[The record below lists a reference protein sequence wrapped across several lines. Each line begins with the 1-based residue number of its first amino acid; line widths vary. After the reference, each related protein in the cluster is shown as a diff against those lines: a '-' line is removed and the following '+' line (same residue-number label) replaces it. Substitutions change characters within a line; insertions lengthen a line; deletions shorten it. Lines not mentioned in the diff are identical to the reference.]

1 MCAPRTAS
9 LQAPGKYESSWMK
22 TGGAAPMEAQESLKG
37 AKAAVLA
44 KVKKALNKR
53 RTFRFTGF
61 YKTARVPVLK
71 LRHNRSGIDLDLCAD
86 NVMAIRNTQLLRTY
100 LELDPACVRPF
111 VVAVKT
117 WAKARNISD
126 ASQGTL
132 SSYAHAIL
140 ALSYLQVQG
149 LLPSLQSRACLE
161 ASPYAERPRLE
172 CGHDTSFCMDAG
184 RAMQIHNGG
193 GLSERGRGESRGEGQ
208 GESRRGA
215 DRRESKSAGGDGDGG
230 GGLQAPPLVSSPSL
244 GDLLHGYFHHVAH
257 TFRGSPQTACAS
269 VRLGRVVQDRDAE
282 VSHLRE
288 AKKPRPR
295 WRMSIEDPFELS
307 HDLADVLRSEAK
319 QRLVLDEF
327 GRAARAASAGD
338 WASVMNGPSQ
348 ADKGAGKGRKGGK
361 GAARTAVLADG
372 KGAAAGAKGGDA
384 TIQKAA
390 RAELRAAQ
398 RTAAQRTA
406 AQELRGSGAKRSIKK
421 SDSEG
426 HSCPLCDFPR
436 NPPGGLQGLFYNH
449 YRREHADACDD
460 AGGSQVHGVPRRM
473 VPV

>member
-1 MCAPRTAS
+1 
-9 LQAPGKYESSWMK
+9 MK

-100 LELDPACVRPF
+100 LELDPARVRPF

-140 ALSYLQVQG
+140 ALNYLQVQG

-172 CGHDTSFCMDAG
+172 CGHDTSFCMDAR
-184 RAMQIHNGG
+184 RAMQIHKGG
-193 GLSERGRGESRGEGQ
+193 GGGGGEGRGESRRGVDGREGK
-208 GESRRGA
+208 G
-215 DRRESKSAGGDGDGG
+215 AGGDGDGG
-230 GGLQAPPLVSSPSL
+230 GGLQVPPLVPSPSL
-244 GDLLHGYFHHVAH
+244 GGLLHGYFHHVAH
-257 TFRGSPQTACAS
+257 IFRGSPQTACAS

-282 VSHLRE
+282 VSRLRE

-307 HDLADVLRSEAK
+307 HDLADVLRSESK

-327 GRAARAASAGD
+327 DRAARAASAGD
-338 WASVMNGPSQ
+338 WASVMGGPSQ
-348 ADKGAGKGRKGGK
+348 ADQGVGKGRKGGK
-361 GAARTAVLADG
+361 GAARTAGVADG
-372 KGAAAGAKGGDA
+372 KGAAAGGGVDGDTDSRNDASNRAYSEASKARRNNKGVKGGDA
-384 TIQKAA
+384 TLLKAA
-390 RAELRAAQ
+390 RKELRAAQ
-398 RTAAQRTA
+398 RAA
-406 AQELRGSGAKRSIKK
+406 AQELRGSFAKRSTKGA
-421 SDSEG
+421 DSEG
-426 HSCPLCDFPR
+426 HTCPLCAFPR
-436 NPPGGLQGLFYNH
+436 NPPGQLQGLFYNH
-449 YRREHADACDD
+449 YRKEHADACDD
-460 AGGSQVHGVPRRM
+460 AGGSEAHGVPRRM
-473 VPV
+473 FPV